1 MNSRDIIDE
10 KLGFIF
16 DVLTKEMAKNHIGL
30 PIYLIDQKYSITDG
44 VTYCNV
50 LFDLQGNIDSEEIDI
65 IHKFSREYKLLHEY
79 LYFTKKTEPH
89 HIYAQNMIT
98 TWPGKVRN
106 ELWICVSD
114 EYTDE
119 IEDFMTL
126 LKIKGYHKNTHI
138 LQFEQGMKAWL

>member
-10 KLGFIF
+10 KLGFIL
-16 DVLTKEMAKNHIGL
+16 DILIKEMAKTHISL
-30 PIYLIDQKYSITDG
+30 PIYLTRREYSITNG

-50 LFDLQGNIDSEEIDI
+50 SFDLQGDVDPEEIDI
-65 IHKFSREYKLLHEY
+65 IYKFSREYKLLHEY
-79 LYFTKKTEPH
+79 LYFTRNIDSLHPPAWG
-89 HIYAQNMIT
+89 IIT
-98 TWPGKVRN
+98 TYTGKVRN
-106 ELWICVSD
+106 ELRICVSD

-119 IEDFMTL
+119 IEDLITL